1 MTSSALPRQ
10 ERARLKR
17 VALLRAAE
25 SEFANVGFEA
35 TTAKSIA
42 ALAGV
47 ATGTF
52 YQYFDNK
59 NQILRVIAADRYS
72 QLHEHINWF
81 EKLGYKK
88 ILSQSDIVDVFRR
101 MFRIIYDFHAMNP
114 ELHQVLEQRK
124 TIDDELMAIMAQ
136 GERVLY
142 APILSFVQR
151 FDIDNAE
158 TFAVNIFAMGE
169 GVVHHQIFNN
179 KNLNTEDV
187 LESGAQM
194 MASYFLDRH

>member
-1 MTSSALPRQ
+1 
-10 ERARLKR
+10 
-17 VALLRAAE
+17 
-25 SEFANVGFEA
+25 
-35 TTAKSIA
+35 
-42 ALAGV
+42 
-47 ATGTF
+47 
-52 YQYFDNK
+52 
-59 NQILRVIAADRYS
+59 
-72 QLHEHINWF
+72 
-81 EKLGYKK
+81 
-88 ILSQSDIVDVFRR
+88 